1 MKSWSKV
8 IIMNFVRI
16 QVTFNSGG
24 FIHSA
29 TAKLLYIQVQKKK
42 NRTFGLKKIY
52 LGPWCLGS

>member
-1 MKSWSKV
+1 
-8 IIMNFVRI
+8 MNFVRI